1 MLVSLEHFM
10 PSSDNWDY
18 LQEGFFR
25 GSSFT
30 LEEKPITGKREES
43 HAYQTLEEG
52 RRATAVFFCFCLMC
66 TWSVWDSTSLRFF
79 CLGQLHFYLSMMHL
93 SKSKRILFL
102 NLSCAG
108 RLPSLGSS
116 FPVSE
121 SFLLFVGLLAIMKC
135 LFICFWEYLLLLVK
149 VPLPQGP
156 VTIPYD
162 AFNCCCVYHSC
173 LYKCVVMKFCSQ
185 SCKSE
190 SCSDMPFIRTVF
202 MFKVCVTVFLIT
214 FLL

>member
-1 MLVSLEHFM
+1 
-10 PSSDNWDY
+10 
-18 LQEGFFR
+18 
-25 GSSFT
+25 
-30 LEEKPITGKREES
+30 
-43 HAYQTLEEG
+43 
-52 RRATAVFFCFCLMC
+52 
-66 TWSVWDSTSLRFF
+66 
-79 CLGQLHFYLSMMHL
+79 MMHL

-149 VPLPQGP
+149 IPLPQGP

-162 AFNCCCVYHSC
+162 AFNCCCVYHPC
-173 LYKCVVMKFCSQ
+173 LYKYVVMKFCSH

-202 MFKVCVTVFLIT
+202 MFKVCVTVFFNYFFTIICKVLDASLWI
-214 FLL
+214 